1 MGEDFGT
8 ENKFCSFCSKT
19 DAHDLVAQQFVLW
32 NPRNTESHKYM
43 VIKSFTSCRECL
55 DSLKKK
61 LKVNNTVL
69 FFYSLIII
77 LYFYFH
83 FSFPSDKR
91 LLSFAFYIIL
101 STSFICLTSFL
112 HCSYLFPF
120 YYNKF
125 FSGMATFLY
134 HFLIYDF
141 SFALQSVFGMIP
153 SIIFFSF
160 CFLIPIL
167 LFDIKI
173 NSINDKRLMIWLIFS
188 TKTFNQYKNIVTI
201 PEGLKK
207 YICNPSKNTDN
218 TESTPANECDNS
230 NLWCRIC
237 AKTDELHKYLFI
249 KNVNLRS
256 WDIITE
262 NTKCQTIAVCHAC
275 LKKVKQKNLDNLL
288 VLKILPAIACI
299 WIALFAIIRFIN
311 HELLFFSSSHF
322 FVKYHFLIYS
332 IIFTLVTLGIIAS
345 EITSLRHTHDVFF
358 IDDLMEIKQKKERY
372 LHSLLIPIDYNLY
385 QDKTTQ
391 DTNKELKKFIRYNND
406 LNYYKDLAVCIFAI
420 FVKNT
425 PIE

>member
-1 MGEDFGT
+1 
-8 ENKFCSFCSKT
+8 
-19 DAHDLVAQQFVLW
+19 
-32 NPRNTESHKYM
+32 M
-43 VIKSFTSCRECL
+43 VTL
-55 DSLKKK
+55 
-61 LKVNNTVL
+61 
-69 FFYSLIII
+69 
-77 LYFYFH
+77 
-83 FSFPSDKR
+83 
-91 LLSFAFYIIL
+91 
-101 STSFICLTSFL
+101 
-112 HCSYLFPF
+112 
-120 YYNKF
+120 
-125 FSGMATFLY
+125 LY

-141 SFALQSVFGMIP
+141 SFALQDAFGMIP
-153 SIIFFSF
+153 SIIFFSI
-160 CFLIPIL
+160 CLLIPIL
-167 LFDIKI
+167 LFDRKI
-173 NSINDKRLMIWLIFS
+173 NTINDKRLMIWLIFF
-188 TKTFNQYKNIVTI
+188 TKTQNQYKNIVAI
-201 PEGLKK
+201 PDGLKK
-207 YICNPSKNTDN
+207 YICNPTKNTDN

-249 KNVNLRS
+249 KNGNLRS
-256 WDIITE
+256 RDIITE
-262 NTKCQTIAVCHAC
+262 NTKCQTIAVCQAC
-275 LKKVKQKNLDNLL
+275 LKKAKKKIPDILL
-288 VLKILPAIACI
+288 VLKDLPEIAFI
-299 WIALFAIIRFIN
+299 WIDLFAIIRFIN

-391 DTNKELKKFIRYNND
+391 DTNKELKKFIRYNNV